1 MPNKKKQIYL
11 VPGPVNTYSVVSIV
25 AIKLV
30 LTGPDYPTSNR
41 IILFVFQLDLKIAY
55 QLNAE

>member
-11 VPGPVNTYSVVSIV
+11 VPGPVNTYSIVFVV
-25 AIKLV
+25 AIKLA

-41 IILFVFQLDLKIAY
+41 IILFVFQ
-55 QLNAE
+55 